1 MGYRGRRGRYPGN
14 GPFRDIPP
22 WRRPGW
28 QYGYGAGYVRDPAK
42 CAKFPWLTRW
52 WWKNPEYGET
62 STVPP
67 ELSGEQEQK
76 FLEEHKK
83 GLEQEI
89 TEVRK
94 RLEELRVVKEAT

>member
-1 MGYRGRRGRYPGN
+1 MGYRGRRGRYPGY

-28 QYGYGAGYVRDPAK
+28 QYGSGYAGNPAK
-42 CAKFPWLTRW
+42 CAKFPWLQRW
-52 WWKNPEYGET
+52 WWTNPGYGET
-62 STVPP
+62 YPVPP

-83 GLEQEI
+83 GLEQELA
-89 TEVRK
+89 EVRK
-94 RLEELRVVKEAT
+94 RLEEIEIKEETE